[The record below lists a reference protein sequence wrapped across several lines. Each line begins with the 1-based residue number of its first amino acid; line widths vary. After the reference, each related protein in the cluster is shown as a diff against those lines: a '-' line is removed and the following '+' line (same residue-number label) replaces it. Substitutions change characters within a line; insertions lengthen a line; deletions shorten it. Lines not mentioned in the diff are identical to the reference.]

1 MQNQRVEKREAQLSR
16 ARKISPQS
24 LQSGTSSKENGP
36 QRMSRKDRLEQYRR
50 EKLEAQQKLKK
61 KSVVPFR

>member
-1 MQNQRVEKREAQLSR
+1 M
-16 ARKISPQS
+16 
-24 LQSGTSSKENGP
+24 TSSKENGTL
-36 QRMSRKDRLEQYRR
+36 RMSRKDRLEQYRR